1 MYFVNYYDIKYNL
14 KIKKIKF
21 FKLLSVLFTIYK
33 KWCKSLLRLKLDLK
47 SLLRY
52 KIKLFYNIPK
62 SLANQAF

>member
-33 KWCKSLLRLKLDLK
+33 KWCKSLLHLKLDLK